1 MATQAQIQALIDEI
15 ITGGNFPASKMNP
28 LLTEMLTYSPYKVY
42 TALLTQAGTDV
53 PTDNNN
59 TNQDPFIVGV
69 SYYIDVNVG
78 GDFTNIGAASNA
90 VGTYFIATGTT
101 PASWG
106 TSSSVTSNTGAPI
119 VTILENTLGNLSYSY
134 NAVGLYSAY
143 SPDSLFTAD
152 KTVCFIA
159 STGDDVAAV
168 SFGFMRRGSADT
180 IYILTQDSTV
190 DANAMLEATAIEIRV
205 YS

>member
-1 MATQAQIQALIDEI
+1 
-15 ITGGNFPASKMNP
+15 
-28 LLTEMLTYSPYKVY
+28 
-42 TALLTQAGTDV
+42 V

-90 VGTYFIATGTT
+90 VGTYFIATATT

-134 NAVGLYSAY
+134 SAVGYYNIY
-143 SPDSLFTAD
+143 SPDSVFTSG

-159 STGDDVAAV
+159 SAGDDPAGV
-168 SFGFMRRGSADT
+168 SFGFMRRTGVDS
-180 IYILTQDSTV
+180 IFILTQDATV
-190 DANAMLEATAIEIRV
+190 DANGMLNATAIEIRV